1 MTEQTLGWC
10 WRARKASCI
19 TNISRSV
26 ASMVLFS
33 TSTHWTPRHIPGI
46 LWNCQVPALSHGESS
61 GHILHSFQF
70 KHHPPEP
77 RIKNEWI
84 PELWR
89 LPLVQAPCPSIL
101 GSTHAAGKRHRVA
114 LHRAIKLWTPS
125 WVNQTAKTK
134 NHSTSQAWVARSDV
148 EGILFRTCSPGPPSA
163 QVYNL
168 IIKRWCFGRL

>member
-1 MTEQTLGWC
+1 MRAGQAPDAIQALKICINNAWATGWSWLKTERAEMTEQTLGWC
-10 WRARKASCI
+10 WRARKASCM

-46 LWNCQVPALSHGESS
+46 LWNCQVPDLSHGESS

-89 LPLVQAPCPSIL
+89 TA
-101 GSTHAAGKRHRVA
+101 TRAGPMPKYPG
-114 LHRAIKLWTPS
+114 KYSCS
-125 WVNQTAKTK
+125 WKA
-134 NHSTSQAWVARSDV
+134 TSGCIA
-148 EGILFRTCSPGPPSA
+148 PGP
-163 QVYNL
+163 
-168 IIKRWCFGRL
+168 